1 MPKHEGQVHSEQ
13 GAAGCEALGP
23 RLGRQLLQPQG
34 WARGRVGAMRREHE
48 KWPRLR
54 GNAGDC
60 LRACL
65 AWPQPHS
72 QYSLLPLPLHQQL
85 PPPAGN
91 TPVASSVPGTVAST
105 QELSCCPGAFS
116 LDRRAT
122 LQLPVGLPI
131 SVGAWDGS
139 GVCRSGSRILGD
151 VRSPNRPW
159 HVWVVSGTGTQEM
172 LEQAVGAQAAS
183 L

>member
-1 MPKHEGQVHSEQ
+1 
-13 GAAGCEALGP
+13 
-23 RLGRQLLQPQG
+23 
-34 WARGRVGAMRREHE
+34 MRREHE